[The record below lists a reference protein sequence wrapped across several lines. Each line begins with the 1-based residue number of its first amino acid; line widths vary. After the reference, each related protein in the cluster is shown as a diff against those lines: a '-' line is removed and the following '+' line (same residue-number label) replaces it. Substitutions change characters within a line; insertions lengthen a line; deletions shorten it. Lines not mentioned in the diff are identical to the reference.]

1 MLCLTQHIQ
10 SIWSLSCCCCS
21 VAQLCLT
28 LCDLMDCS
36 ASGLHIPHHLLKFAQ
51 VHVHC
56 IGMPSSHLI
65 FWHPLLLFPS
75 LFPTIRVFS
84 TELAVHI
91 RWPKYWS
98 FSFSISPS
106 SEYSGLISLNI
117 DWFLSPCCWKDSQK
131 SSPAPRFKEINS
143 LALCLLYGPALTNT
157 RDQWEDHSLD
167 YMDPCLD
174 RDLIPLGI
182 EYKNLHVHLWLL
194 QTSRQ
199 L

>member
-10 SIWSLSCCCCS
+10 TIWSLSCCCCS

-75 LFPTIRVFS
+75 LFPTIRVFF

-91 RWPKYWS
+91 RWPKYWSFS

-106 SEYSGLISLNI
+106 SEYSGLISLNT
-117 DWFLSPCCWKDSQK
+117 DWFYLPAVERTLRSLLQHHSSKKSILWLSAFFMVQLSQTHMTSGK
-131 SSPAPRFKEINS
+131 TI
-143 LALCLLYGPALTNT
+143 ALTIWT
-157 RDQWEDHSLD
+157 SVW
-167 YMDPCLD
+167 
-174 RDLIPLGI
+174 IGI
-182 EYKNLHVHLWLL
+182 WFL
-194 QTSRQ
+194 
-199 L
+199 